1 MFKKTLAIGAVV
13 LFTLTSTVFA
23 ASAASDVAPGNPPRW
38 TPGSASGAPR
48 YDAQIDPALAVADL
62 APLTDEEI
70 SALQFMREEEK
81 LAHDVYVTLYEQWD
95 LRLFNNIARSEQQHT
110 DAVAYLLERYDVEDP
125 AADTEFGEFV
135 SQDLQALYD
144 DLIAQGS
151 NSVADALKVGAA
163 IEEIDI
169 MDLEE
174 RLGDVTN
181 AEVRRVFENLT
192 FGSENHLRAF
202 ANNIEIQ
209 TGEIYVPQFMDQAD
223 YDAIVDAGGRMGGSM
238 GGRGGRGGAG
248 GRRF

>member
-1 MFKKTLAIGAVV
+1 MFKKTLAIGAVA
-13 LFTLTSTVFA
+13 LFTLASTVFA

-38 TPGSASGAPR
+38 APGSASGAPR
-48 YDAQIDPALAVADL
+48 YNAPIDPAPAVADL
-62 APLTDEEI
+62 TPLTEEEI

-110 DAVAYLLERYDVEDP
+110 DSVAYLLERYDVDDP

-135 SQDLQALYD
+135 DPALQELYD

-151 NSVADALKVGAA
+151 KSVEEALKVGAA

-174 RLGDVTN
+174 RLDDVTN

-202 ANNIEIQ
+202 ANNIETQ
-209 TGEIYVPQFMDQAD
+209 TGEAYAPQYMDQAD
-223 YDAIVDAGGRMGGSM
+223 YDAIVDAGGRMGG
-238 GGRGGRGGAG
+238 RGGRGGAG
-248 GRRF
+248 GAGGRRF